1 MTQLLEKT
9 YGEYSVGTHSL
20 SFAVAPEAPV
30 RSVRVLADTPTTSSS
45 DFAVT
50 IKYCFS
56 IVFFLLLA
64 IISIN
69 LYNLD
74 IQKDSLIYAKFPV
87 KKNN

>member
-1 MTQLLEKT
+1 M
-9 YGEYSVGTHSL
+9 GVHSI
-20 SFAVAPEAPV
+20 SFVLAHETPSH
-30 RSVRVLADTPTTSSS
+30 SVRVLADTPTTSSS

-64 IISIN
+64 VVSIS
-69 LYNLD
+69 LYNIE